1 MVTGMGPKLIIKGGR
16 VIDPAQ
22 SLNKIADVGIA
33 DGKIV
38 AIGDIP
44 DVGDAEIVD
53 VSGLLVTPGLVDLH
67 VHAYGSLG
75 FSQPDSIG
83 IDQAVTTYVEAGGPG
98 PDTFAEYDA
107 VMSDA
112 TVADLYCMLWFR
124 PVGLVGIGHIEG
136 DIRSLMNW
144 DIPRWMD
151 LVDANRDKIKYL
163 KTGAFGDY
171 GLGPLKMGKG
181 LADILELP
189 TYAHIGDF
197 QVTPKRLTTAD
208 AFDLA
213 MANDVVTHIY
223 HKNLGT
229 IFDDDGKVL
238 PEVRAAKK
246 RGALFDIGFGAFNFA
261 WDIAEQA
268 LAQDIAPDIIS
279 SDLQQFNT
287 LGPTYSLAHVMSCF
301 LVLGFSLEEV
311 IEMVTLAPARALS
324 IEDKAGS
331 LKIGMAA
338 DVSVLRIEQGEF
350 AFDGCFEDVRTGE
363 KRFVPVMAFKEGSQY
378 LSDLQSSRDERNWI
392 MQIAED
398 APPAAAY
405 GLSYAEKFFLESL
418 AESLQSALWD
428 HEDINLTAATAVQ
441 NRVHEVKSAAG
452 LPLKNALRSIYRCFL
467 DDPFTYQI
475 GLFLTRMDRNFVLER
490 MRNVARA

>member
-1 MVTGMGPKLIIKGGR
+1 MEPTLILKGGR

-22 SLNKIADVGIA
+22 GINKLADVGIA
-33 DGKIV
+33 DGKIT
-38 AIGDIP
+38 A
-44 DVGDAEIVD
+44 VGDFADVADAESVD
-53 VSGLLVTPGLVDLH
+53 LTGLVVTPGLIDLH

-75 FSQPDSIG
+75 FSRPDSIG

-98 PDTFAEYDA
+98 PDTFGEYDA
-107 VMSDA
+107 LMDGA

-144 DIPRWMD
+144 DIPKWID
-151 LVDANRDKIKYL
+151 LVEANRDKIKYL

-171 GLGPLKMGKG
+171 GVGPLKMGKG

-197 QVTPKRLTTAD
+197 QVTPQRLTTAD

-213 MANDVVTHIY
+213 DANDVITHIY

-238 PEVRAAKK
+238 PQVRGAKQ

-261 WDIAEQA
+261 WDVAEQA
-268 LAQDIAPDIIS
+268 MAQDILPDIIS

-301 LVLGFSLEEV
+301 LVLGFSLDEV
-311 IEMVTLAPARALS
+311 IEMVTQAPARALG
-324 IEDKAGS
+324 IADKAGT
-331 LKIGMAA
+331 LKPGMPA
-338 DVSVLRIEQGEF
+338 DVSVLRVEEGEF
-350 AFDGCFEDVRTGE
+350 EFEGCFEDVRTGD
-363 KRFVPVMAFKEGSQY
+363 KRLVPVMAFKDGRQY
-378 LSDLQSSRDERNWI
+378 ISDLKTSQEERNWI

-398 APPAAAY
+398 APPGAAASISA
-405 GLSYAEKFFLESL
+405 GDKRFLATLVDSL
-418 AESLQSALWD
+418 ETDRWD
-428 HEDINLTAATAVQ
+428 HEDINLVAATAVQ
-441 NRVHEVKSAAG
+441 NRVYEVQQAAG
-452 LPLKNALRSIYRCFL
+452 VSMGDALRAIFRCFL
-467 DDPFTYQI
+467 DEPFTYQI
-475 GLFLTRMDRNFVLER
+475 GLFLTRMDRKFTLER
-490 MRNVARA
+490 MRVVANS